1 MAPSSINL
9 RIPCAS
15 KKCVFSTSARPDDV
29 CWRTGASWPRGAVE
43 QFVATEG
50 TICSRIETQL
60 TGRRSHE

>member
-1 MAPSSINL
+1 MALSSINL
-9 RIPCAS
+9 CIPCAS
-15 KKCVFSTSARPDDV
+15 KKCAFSTSARAAEV
-29 CWRTGASWPRGAVE
+29 RWRTAASWPRGSVE